1 MDSFMKMFYV
11 LIFSYIGIADVACAQ
26 TACPGGV
33 AAGSAQCGPSP
44 AAHGVNSA
52 PATPQVRYVPTGK
65 WATTWGAIA
74 VSSHDT
80 GDVGVTVGKF
90 SRTEAKEE
98 AIDRCEATSGNSC
111 ELSLLYDNQCAAI
124 AWPSEKGKEVGGVS
138 YITSG
143 PDLKEVSERAVASC
157 VKKRNGGECKVL
169 YSDCTKPVFHK
180 F

>member
-1 MDSFMKMFYV
+1 MKAIYLLVFSFLSISSASF
-11 LIFSYIGIADVACAQ
+11 AQ

-52 PATPQVRYVPTGK
+52 PATPQIRYVPAGK

-90 SRTEAKEE
+90 SRTEAKKE
-98 AIDRCEATSGNSC
+98 AIDRCEATSGSSC

-143 PDLKEVSERAVASC
+143 PDLEEVSERAVASC
-157 VKKRNGGECKVL
+157 VKKRNGGECKVV